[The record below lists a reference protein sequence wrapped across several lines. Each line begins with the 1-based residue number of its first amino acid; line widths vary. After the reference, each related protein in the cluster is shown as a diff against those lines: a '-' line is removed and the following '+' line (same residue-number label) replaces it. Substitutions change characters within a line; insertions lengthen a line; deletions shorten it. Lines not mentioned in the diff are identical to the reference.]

1 MSRYA
6 EAVIAAD
13 LCRKR
18 GKAISFKTGCFD
30 IFHIGH
36 LRALEFAAEYGALF
50 VGVGSDETVRALK
63 GDGRPFFD
71 EITRSGVIAG
81 LKCVEHS
88 FVLSEP
94 CVGRIDHEEAL
105 KEIRPDFWMLPPT
118 DKALNEKR
126 TLAKALGI
134 RVLMK
139 AEMPECSS
147 SSLERF
153 IRSGYGG

>member
-6 EAVIAAD
+6 EACAVAD

-18 GKAISFKTGCFD
+18 GRAISFKTGCFD
-30 IFHIGH
+30 ILHIGH

-50 VGVGSDETVRALK
+50 VGVGSDETVKALK
-63 GDGRPFFD
+63 GEGRPFFD
-71 EITRSGVIAG
+71 ENTRSGVIAG
-81 LKCVEHS
+81 LKCVEYA

-94 CVGRIDHEEAL
+94 CAGRIDHEEAL
-105 KEIRPDFWMLPPT
+105 REIRPDFWMLPTT
-118 DKALNEKR
+118 DKALDEKR
-126 TLAKALGI
+126 LLAKSLGI

-139 AEMPECSS
+139 AEMPGCSS
-147 SSLERF
+147 SSLERL